1 MLSRY
6 RTRGLGLYLPVNL
19 LCFVGCRCP
28 SRCVFSGTL
37 AMSCCPS
44 LVPKHLKLQVFKQ
57 GQSLL
62 LRRAWRVRCHSALCG
77 ASAEAAPLASG
88 GWDSWGLTRCLSLSL
103 CRWSQG
109 FPVCS
114 LVSASHLG
122 QTFPDSEVTVILM
135 LFFFFFLSFCCRG
148 CCQSMGSRIVG

>member
-1 MLSRY
+1 MFRWVL
-6 RTRGLGLYLPVNL
+6 LPTEVCFL
-19 LCFVGCRCP
+19 LCSF
-28 SRCVFSGTL
+28 FFTGTL
-37 AMSCCPS
+37 AMSCSPS

-62 LRRAWRVRCHSALCG
+62 LLRAWRVRCHSALCG

-122 QTFPDSEVTVILM
+122 QTFPDSEVTAILM
-135 LFFFFFLSFCCRG
+135 LFFLSFCCR
-148 CCQSMGSRIVG
+148 CCCHSMWSRILG